1 MLLKDLVVLN
11 YCEITGKKE
20 AYTMIEP
27 NKDISLSIKKW
38 KFKAWIGIIKIF
50 GKVVLFV
57 GERIKMLILIS
68 EVFAE
73 I

>member
-11 YCEITGKKE
+11 YYEITGKKE
-20 AYTMIEP
+20 TYTMIEP
-27 NKDISLSIKKW
+27 NKDISLSFKKW
-38 KFKAWIGIIKIF
+38 AFKAWIGIIKIF

-57 GERIKMLILIS
+57 GERIKMLIMIS